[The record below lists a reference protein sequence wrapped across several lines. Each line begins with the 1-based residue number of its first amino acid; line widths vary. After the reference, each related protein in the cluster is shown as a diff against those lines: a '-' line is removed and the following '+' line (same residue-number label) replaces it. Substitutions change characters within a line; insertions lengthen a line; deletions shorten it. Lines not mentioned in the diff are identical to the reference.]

1 MTSPNDPWSNPQ
13 GQPGQQGGQGQPQY
27 TQPLYGPPAEQPGHD
42 QPASDQSPYGQPTY
56 GQPTYGQPTY
66 GQPTY
71 GQPAYGQPPY
81 GQPYGR
87 PEFGPDPYGTR
98 TGPRPSS
105 PALII
110 AGVLQILQS
119 ALWVVI
125 GLVFVAAADR
135 ISNLLRDAG
144 VNEQSS
150 ADVKSAAVA
159 IGLFFLAV
167 SGAMIVLAALT
178 LRRSNGCR
186 IASIVLQIVF
196 GLFWALATLRAIS
209 DQSNAGMAVLYVGSC
224 IAVVALL
231 FSRSARA
238 ATGADR

>member
-27 TQPLYGPPAEQPGHD
+27 TQPLYGQPPDQPGHD
-42 QPASDQSPYGQPTY
+42 QPTY
-56 GQPTYGQPTY
+56 GQPSYDM
-66 GQPTY
+66 PTY

-81 GQPYGR
+81 GQAPYGQPYGQ
-87 PEFGPDPYGTR
+87 PEFGPGPYGTR

-105 PALII
+105 SALTT

-135 ISNLLRDAG
+135 ISELLRDAG
-144 VNEQSS
+144 VSSQNS

-159 IGLFFLAV
+159 IGLFFIVV
-167 SGAMIVLAALT
+167 SGAMIVLAVLT

-196 GLFWALATLRAIS
+196 GVFWALATVQALG
-209 DQSNAGMAVLYVGSC
+209 DQGNPVIALLYLASC
-224 IAVVALL
+224 IAVVVLL